1 MTFTGAADDD
11 DDVAAVRSGHPT
23 HEKTWMRTSY
33 VPSILA
39 PSFLKE
45 ARSLVKVCYEQKDY
59 ASKNTF
65 IPASQGSGRSHL
77 CILTFV

>member
-1 MTFTGAADDD
+1 MTFTVLLMMMMMWLLLGRGTLRMDA
-11 DDVAAVRSGHPT
+11 
-23 HEKTWMRTSY
+23 
-33 VPSILA
+33 LA